1 MFWLLSMLELK
12 SEMTLIISLV
22 YREVLGPQF
31 FPLPI
36 YTADNDRLLH
46 FYIDL
51 PFTID
56 HVR

>member
-1 MFWLLSMLELK
+1 MLELK

-22 YREVLGPQF
+22 YREVLGSQF

-36 YTADNDRLLH
+36 YTADNDKLLH